1 MPEAFLRLVG
11 VTKRFGRRTVV
22 DNVSLD
28 VAEGETVAML
38 GASGC
43 GKTTTLRLIAG
54 LEEPDSGEIWIA
66 GECVAANGRNL
77 VPPGARGVG
86 FVFQDLALW
95 PHLTVAGNL
104 DFVLSSAGVPKR
116 ERAERINEILRMMR
130 IDRFAR
136 SYPGALSGGEQ
147 QRVAIAR
154 AVVGPPCLLLL
165 DEPMSSL
172 DVELKAELLAEL
184 KNLQKALDAPTVYI
198 THDGAE
204 AEVMASRVALMR
216 NGRITQIVTPHEL
229 RARNSGHTGVHNQ
242 VEVPRAEKDGN
253 SSGIHLPLI

>member
-1 MPEAFLRLVG
+1 MPETFLRLIE
-11 VTKRFGRRTVV
+11 VTKRFGGRTVV

-28 VAEGETVAML
+28 VAEGEAVALL

-54 LEEPDSGEIWIA
+54 LEEPDAGEIWIA
-66 GECVAANGRNL
+66 GECAGAKGRNL
-77 VPPGARGVG
+77 VPPGARGIG

-116 ERAERINEILRMMR
+116 ERAERVNETLRLVR
-130 IDRFAR
+130 IDRFAH
-136 SYPGALSGGEQ
+136 SYPNQLSGGEQ

-154 AVVGPPCLLLL
+154 AIVGCPCLLLL

-172 DVELKAELLAEL
+172 DAELKAELLAEL
-184 KNLQKALDAPTVYI
+184 KNLQEALKAPTVYI

-204 AEVMASRVALMR
+204 AQVMASRVALMR

-229 RARNSGHTGVHNQ
+229 RERNSGHTDVHIQ
-242 VEVPRAEKDGN
+242 IEAP
-253 SSGIHLPLI
+253 